1 MTAYERPLHSGGTAG
16 LRVLSTVNF
25 PLHSQLEACVSLTM
39 QFPSPSRSAHHFPS
53 RGYRVRAI
61 SAARARAFLPAGE
74 SRGAFRLAAGLF
86 GPSPAGRDG
95 RPVLVGVVTFRGS
108 VDNSSLT
115 TSFPWLIPFEQS
127 AELGAPVLAPEVSA
141 EVAEWFVVQALR
153 VAAGRGVIALVGS
166 SAVRD
171 RPGPAAAS
179 GPSPLRRV
187 VRPWDSG
194 LGAAA

>member
-1 MTAYERPLHSGGTAG
+1 M
-16 LRVLSTVNF
+16 
-25 PLHSQLEACVSLTM
+25 SLTM
-39 QFPSPSRSAHHFPS
+39 QFPPLSRSTDRFSH
-53 RGYRVRAI
+53 RGYRVRGI

-74 SRGAFRLAAGLF
+74 SRGSFRLAAGLF

-127 AELGAPVLAPEVSA
+127 AELSAPVLAPEVSA
-141 EVAEWFVVQALR
+141 EVAESFVVQALR

-171 RPGPAAAS
+171 RPGRAAAS
-179 GPSPLRRV
+179 DPSPLLRFSRV
-187 VRPWDSG
+187 IDRQPAVPGRWAP
-194 LGAAA
+194 AC